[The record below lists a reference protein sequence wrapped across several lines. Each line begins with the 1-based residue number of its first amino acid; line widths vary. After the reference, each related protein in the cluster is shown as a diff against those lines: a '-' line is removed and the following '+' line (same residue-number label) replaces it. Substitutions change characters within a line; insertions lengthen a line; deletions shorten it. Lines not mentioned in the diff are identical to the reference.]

1 MYSEARAREL
11 EQQAISLAGKN
22 ERLSES
28 LGKARQRLI
37 ELQEQVDSLTAPP
50 STYGTVVEVQPVDRL
65 ADVLVGGRLMRLT
78 VSTVVP
84 VGALLPGQ
92 RVVLNDQLAIV
103 AAAGYEPN
111 GDVLSVK
118 EVLPEHRVLVVGR
131 GEDERVLSVGGVL
144 RETRLRPGDLVRAD
158 LRTGFVLELVPRA
171 EVEDLLLE
179 EDPDTEYADIGGLGP
194 QIERIREA
202 VEMPFN
208 HPELYAEHGL
218 RAPRGVL
225 LYGPPGNGKTLVAR
239 AVATS
244 LARSAAEDSGAGRAH
259 SYFLSV
265 KGPELLTRYVGETE
279 RQIRVIFSRAREKA
293 RTGVPVIVFFDE
305 MEALFRTRGSGVSS
319 DVETTIVPQLLA
331 EIDGVE
337 ALGNVII
344 IGASNRE
351 DMIDPAIL
359 RPGRLDVKIRIGR
372 PDAAGAREIV
382 SKHLT
387 PDLPIHD
394 DELAAHGTPEAAV
407 EAMGSAMVD
416 AMYLRDEST
425 AVMELT
431 YASGGTRVLHVGDL
445 TSGAMLASV
454 VDRAKKHAI
463 QDLVAGRGRGLRTE
477 HLLAGLRTEI
487 GENEALRTAI
497 KPADWARVS
506 GADSEPVTAIRQLP
520 GRRRG
525 AAAEGGGAV
534 EGGAPVVVGPDG
546 ATSQGPTTNGPAPT
560 VARPEYP
567 DAAEATA
574 RRGSGRPIDDVPT
587 TGGYL

>member
-1 MYSEARAREL
+1 MTQEMYGEARAREL
-11 EQQAISLAGKN
+11 EQQAISLAAKN
-22 ERLSES
+22 ERLTES
-28 LGKARQRLI
+28 LGKARQRLVD
-37 ELQEQVDSLTAPP
+37 LQEQVDSLTAPP
-50 STYGTVVEVQPVDRL
+50 STYGTVVDVEPVDRV

-84 VGALLPGQ
+84 VGALLPGR

-111 GDVLSVK
+111 GEVLSVK
-118 EVLPEHRVLVVGR
+118 EVLPDHRVLVIGR
-131 GEDERVLSVGGVL
+131 GDDERVLTVGGTL
-144 RETRLRPGDLVRAD
+144 RETRMRPGDLVRAD
-158 LRTGFVLELVPRA
+158 LRTSFVLELVPRA

-202 VEMPFN
+202 VEMPFL
-208 HPELYAEHGL
+208 HPGLYAEHGL

-244 LARSAAEDSGAGRAH
+244 LARSAAEESGADRAH

-337 ALGNVII
+337 ALGNVIV

-372 PDAAGAREIV
+372 PDAEGAREII

-387 PDLPIHD
+387 PDLPIHA

-407 EAMGSAMVD
+407 AAMGAAVVD
-416 AMYLRDEST
+416 AMYAADDST
-425 AVMELT
+425 AVLELT
-431 YASGGTRVLHVGDL
+431 FASGDRRVLHVGDL
-445 TSGAMLASV
+445 ASGAMLASI
-454 VDRAKKHAI
+454 VDRAKKRAI
-463 QDLVAGRGRGLRTE
+463 QDLVAGRGRGLRTD
-477 HLLAGLRTEI
+477 HLLAGLRTETR
-487 GENEALRTAI
+487 ENEALRTTI
-497 KPADWARVS
+497 KPADWARVE

-520 GRRRG
+520 SRG
-525 AAAEGGGAV
+525 AHAPGRAADGPGTHGDPAPRDADGRAAERDDERPA
-534 EGGAPVVVGPDG
+534 
-546 ATSQGPTTNGPAPT
+546 GPTDT
-560 VARPEYP
+560 
-567 DAAEATA
+567 
-574 RRGSGRPIDDVPT
+574 RRVIDDVPT

>member
-1 MYSEARAREL
+1 MTQDQYGEGRAREL
-11 EQQAISLAGKN
+11 EQQAISLAAKN
-22 ERLSES
+22 ERLVES
-28 LGKARQRLI
+28 LAKARNRLA
-37 ELQEQVDSLTAPP
+37 ELQEQVDSLTRPP
-50 STYGTVVEVQPVDRL
+50 SQFGTIVSTDPVNRL
-65 ADVLVGGRLMRLT
+65 ADALVGGRLMRLNI
-78 VSTVVP
+78 STVVP

-92 RVVLNDQLAIV
+92 RVVLNDQLAIIK
-103 AAAGYEPN
+103 AADFEQTGEVVSIKELL
-111 GDVLSVK
+111 GD
-118 EVLPEHRVLVVGR
+118 HRVLVSGR
-131 GEDERVLSVGGVL
+131 GDDERVLTVGGVL
-144 RETRLRPGDLVRAD
+144 REARLRIGDLVRAD
-158 LRTGFVLELVPRA
+158 MRNGFVLELLPRA

-179 EDPDTEYADIGGLGP
+179 EDPDTEYSDIGGLGP

-202 VEMPFN
+202 VEMPFL

-244 LARSAAEDSGAGRAH
+244 LARSAAVESGADRAH

-372 PDAAGAREIV
+372 PDAAGAEEIIA
-382 SKHLT
+382 KHLT
-387 PDLPIHD
+387 PDLPIHA
-394 DELAAHGTPEAAV
+394 EEISAHGDAAAAV
-407 EAMGSAMVD
+407 AAMGAAVVSK
-416 AMYLRDEST
+416 MYADDDST
-425 AVMELT
+425 AIMELT
-431 YASGGTRVLHVGDL
+431 YATGDTRVLHVGDL
-445 TSGAMLASV
+445 ASGAMLASI
-454 VDRAKKHAI
+454 VDRAKKAAI

-477 HLLAGLRTEI
+477 HLTAGLEAELA
-487 GENEALRTAI
+487 ENEALRTAI

-506 GADSEPVTAIRQLP
+506 GTGGEEPVTSIRTLGRSARIAAGEP
-520 GRRRG
+520 GDRGPSEDVGTRSGPSADRNRGGRRY
-525 AAAEGGGAV
+525 V
-534 EGGAPVVVGPDG
+534 E
-546 ATSQGPTTNGPAPT
+546 N
-560 VARPEYP
+560 
-567 DAAEATA
+567 
-574 RRGSGRPIDDVPT
+574 VPT
-587 TGGYL
+587 TGEFL

>member
-1 MYSEARAREL
+1 MTQEMYGEARAREL
-11 EQQAISLAGKN
+11 EQQAISLAAKN

-28 LGKARQRLI
+28 LGKARQRLA
-37 ELQEQVDSLTAPP
+37 ELQEQLESLTAPP
-50 STYGTVVEVQPVDRL
+50 NTYGTVVEVQPVDRV
-65 ADVLVGGRLMRLT
+65 ADVLVGGRLMRLHI
-78 VSTVVP
+78 STVVP

-103 AAAGYEPN
+103 AASGYEQT
-111 GDVLSVK
+111 GEVVHVK
-118 EVLPEHRVLVVGR
+118 EILPGQRVLVGAR
-131 GEDERVLSVGGVL
+131 GEDERVLTVGGVL

-158 LRTGFVLELVPRA
+158 LKAGFVLELVPRA

-194 QIERIREA
+194 QIDRIREA
-202 VEMPFN
+202 VEMPFL

-244 LARSAAEDSGAGRAH
+244 LARSAAEESGADRAH

-337 ALGNVII
+337 KLGNVII

-359 RPGRLDVKIRIGR
+359 RPGRLDVKIRISR
-372 PDAAGAREIV
+372 PDAEGAREIV
-382 SKHLT
+382 AKHLT
-387 PDLPIHD
+387 ADLPVHD
-394 DELAAHGTPEAAV
+394 DELARHGTPEAAV
-407 EAMGSAMVD
+407 AAMGAAVVEAMYAVE
-416 AMYLRDEST
+416 RST
-425 AVMELT
+425 EVMELT
-431 YASGGTRVLHVGDL
+431 YASGDRRVLHVGDL
-445 TSGAMLASV
+445 ASGAMLASI
-454 VDRAKKHAI
+454 VDRAKKLAI
-463 QDLVAGRGRGLRTE
+463 QDLVAGRGRGLRTA
-477 HLLAGLRTEI
+477 HLLDGLRIEI
-487 GENEALRTAI
+487 GENEALRTSI

-506 GADSEPVTAIRQLP
+506 GADEEPVTAIRQLH
-520 GRRRG
+520 
-525 AAAEGGGAV
+525 GG
-534 EGGAPVVVGPDG
+534 
-546 ATSQGPTTNGPAPT
+546 T
-560 VARPEYP
+560 
-567 DAAEATA
+567 
-574 RRGSGRPIDDVPT
+574 
-587 TGGYL
+587 